1 MEGAFPGETVKRW
14 LIRIVIGSGVLFAAA
29 FGTAWWTATP
39 DIGAKATG
47 ERLATM
53 QSSPQWISSAFANK
67 LPQVDG
73 AITDVLAKE
82 LAGAADLQEPDAP
95 LPVVKRT
102 GAELAEHPAS
112 GLRVTWLGH
121 STMLVDLDG
130 ARVLVDPVWGE
141 RASPWSSAGPARF
154 YEMPLPLSELPA
166 VDAVL
171 ISHDHYDHL
180 DYETVSQMRAVDTQW
195 LVPLGI
201 GAHLEH
207 WGIPADRITELD
219 WWEDAEVAGLTLTA
233 TPARH
238 FSGRWLDRMSSTL
251 WVGWSLKGPE
261 HSVFYSGD
269 TALHPELADI
279 GQRLGPFDLT
289 LIEAGAYDSTW
300 TDVHLG
306 PEQAVIAHQVVGGG
320 VMMPVHW
327 GMFDLG
333 NHSWTEPMER
343 ILVAAQRQGVPVL
356 TPRPGGS
363 VELADAQVVDRWWPR
378 IETTTIEV
386 DPVWSTSVEG
396 MIEMWWGP
404 QG

>member
-1 MEGAFPGETVKRW
+1 MKRW
-14 LIRIVIGSGVLFAAA
+14 LIRILVGSSALLAAA

-47 ERLATM
+47 ERLAAM
-53 QSSPQWISSAFANK
+53 QTSPQWSDSAFANA

-73 AITDVLAKE
+73 AMTDILAKE
-82 LAGAADLQEPDAP
+82 LGEAAALQVPDAP
-95 LPVVKRT
+95 IPVVQRT
-102 GAELAEHPAS
+102 GAELKVLPAS

-121 STMLVDLDG
+121 STMLIDIDD
-130 ARVLVDPVWGE
+130 ARILVDPVWGE

-166 VDAVL
+166 VDAVI

-180 DYETVSQMRAVDTQW
+180 DYETVSQMRDLDTQW

-207 WGIPADRITELD
+207 WGVPPARIVELD
-219 WWEDAEVAGLTLTA
+219 WWEAAEVAGVTLTA

-238 FSGRWLDRMSSTL
+238 FSGRWLDRMATTL
-251 WVGWSLKGPE
+251 WAGWSLKGPE

-289 LIEAGAYDSTW
+289 LVEAGAYDNTW

-306 PEQAVIAHQVVGGG
+306 PEQAVIAHQMVGGE

-343 ILVAAQRQGVPVL
+343 ILAAAQRQGVPVL
-356 TPRPGGS
+356 TPRPGAS
-363 VELADAQVVDRWWPR
+363 VELADAQTVDRWWPR
-378 IETTTIEV
+378 IETNTVEN
-386 DPVWSTSVEG
+386 DPVWSTSVDAL
-396 MIEMWWGP
+396 IAQWWRTEAP
-404 QG
+404 